1 MPEDDWI
8 SKFRINGKLV
18 VHVLITSLMLWKN
31 LWLRT
36 RTGSFEE
43 KSNIC
48 LVERTTY
55 QVHCVLIFKCSHPV
69 SQMSTKSMWE
79 WTHMLL
85 HHTSYDPQ
93 SQHKLRQAIIFS
105 LYWHKRSFAFTSLYL
120 FYICHIYTAGS
131 CWTLAVPATSA
142 AGPPPLPLLLS
153 RLGVAS
159 QKHGQACK
167 NTHYVS
173 FLS

>member
-43 KSNIC
+43 KLNIC

-79 WTHMLL
+79 WMHMLL
-85 HHTSYDPQ
+85 QHTSYNPQ
-93 SQHKLRQAIIFS
+93 SQHKLRQAIIFFS
-105 LYWHKRSFAFTSLYL
+105 LLAQTQFCLHLFVPLLRLSHLHSWILLDTGCSSNVRCRPSPASPPAFTPWGS
-120 FYICHIYTAGS
+120 FTKTRAG
-131 CWTLAVPATSA
+131 L
-142 AGPPPLPLLLS
+142 
-153 RLGVAS
+153 
-159 QKHGQACK
+159 QKHSLC
-167 NTHYVS
+167 
-173 FLS
+173 LLP